1 MARLTNLS
9 ERGIETQRMLS
20 DVLMQLLGE
29 TNYNKISV
37 KDITVR
43 AGIDRSTF
51 YLHFK
56 DKDDLFLA
64 GQKRLVEELLEA
76 RNNSELPYPL
86 ATRAFE
92 QMARYPRPYL
102 ALLSDVENSYF
113 SVQLQ
118 EYMSA
123 MARPLLETTLREK
136 GLQTS
141 LDAGMIIGYL
151 TGALRGLGRWWLEA
165 GQPYPPAEMARW
177 FVETV
182 RTGLNSLNP
191 PQLET
196 KE

>member
-64 GQKRLVEELLEA
+64 AQKRLVEELLEA

-102 ALLSDVENSYF
+102 ALLSD
-113 SVQLQ
+113 VQLQ

>member
-64 GQKRLVEELLEA
+64 AQKRLVEELLEGICFKCPWIGLE
-76 RNNSELPYPL
+76 RKICMDYIP
-86 ATRAFE
+86 E
-92 QMARYPRPYL
+92 QG
-102 ALLSDVENSYF
+102 S
-113 SVQLQ
+113 
-118 EYMSA
+118 
-123 MARPLLETTLREK
+123 
-136 GLQTS
+136 
-141 LDAGMIIGYL
+141 I
-151 TGALRGLGRWWLEA
+151 RG
-165 GQPYPPAEMARW
+165 
-177 FVETV
+177 
-182 RTGLNSLNP
+182 
-191 PQLET
+191 
-196 KE
+196 

>member
-1 MARLTNLS
+1 M
-9 ERGIETQRMLS
+9 
-20 DVLMQLLGE
+20 
-29 TNYNKISV
+29 
-37 KDITVR
+37 
-43 AGIDRSTF
+43 
-51 YLHFK
+51 
-56 DKDDLFLA
+56 
-64 GQKRLVEELLEA
+64 EELLEA

-165 GQPYPPAEMARW
+165 GQPYPPAELARW

-196 KE
+196 KEYVILSTEMPPWAYSKLVMVKSLTRSPLTTMPIKPARPSGRSNSVSPSMITQGSLAR

>member
-1 MARLTNLS
+1 MSFPLDY
-9 ERGIETQRMLS
+9 G
-20 DVLMQLLGE
+20 LL
-29 TNYNKISV
+29 
-37 KDITVR
+37 
-43 AGIDRSTF
+43 
-51 YLHFK
+51 
-56 DKDDLFLA
+56 
-64 GQKRLVEELLEA
+64 KRILLEA